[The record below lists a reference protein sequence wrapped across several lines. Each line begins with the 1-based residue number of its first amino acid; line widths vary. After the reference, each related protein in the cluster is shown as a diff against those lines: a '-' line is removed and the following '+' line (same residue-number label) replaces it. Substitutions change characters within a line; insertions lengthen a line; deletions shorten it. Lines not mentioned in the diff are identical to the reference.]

1 MSLFKRSVVAEILS
15 HAGVIF
21 SSLIV
26 IWLSVLLVRL
36 LGQAAAGTIGA
47 DIVIGITAFS
57 SITALPIILIVS
69 LFIAILTTISR
80 NYRESE
86 MVVWF
91 ASGVSLY
98 DWIRPVLR
106 VAVPVAILIAVLTTV
121 SSPWAYRQIEEY
133 RQRYEQRSDFSKI
146 AMGQFI
152 ETNGGRRVFFIEPSD
167 NPENEMGKVF
177 ARVTEN
183 PEWYTILM
191 ADHANFRTDVEKGE
205 RYIDLGPGS
214 RYDMSPNSAQFRVAK
229 FESGSMRIEDKS
241 GGTTEEAIRAKAQ
254 EQLKARPFE
263 ALIEDDNP
271 KSDAQ
276 LMWRLSLPWAALNMA
291 LLAIPLGS
299 VNPRLGR
306 SGDIIIA
313 ALVGLLYMNLLNMMR
328 GWIGSEKVSFL
339 LGFLGIN
346 GAIFLLALFLFWYK
360 SRVKAPKDKAKSAL
374 TTS

>member
-36 LGQAAAGTIGA
+36 LGQAAAGSIGA

-91 ASGVSLY
+91 TSGVSLF

-106 VAVPVAILIAVLTTV
+106 VAIPVAILIAVLTTV

-152 ETNGGRRVFFIEPSD
+152 ETNGGQRVFFIEPSD
-167 NPENEMGKVF
+167 NPDNEMGKVF
-177 ARVTEN
+177 ARITEDPN
-183 PEWYTILM
+183 WFSILM
-191 ADHANFRTDVEKGE
+191 ADHANFRTDAEKGE

-214 RYDMSPNSAQFRVAK
+214 RYDVSNKSPEFRIAQFDSAT
-229 FESGSMRIEDKS
+229 MRIEDKS
-241 GGTTEEAIRAKAQ
+241 GGTTEAAIRAKAL

-263 ALIEDDNP
+263 SLVADNNP
-271 KSDAQ
+271 KSDSQ
-276 LMWRLSLPWAALNMA
+276 IMWRLSLPWAALNMA

-306 SGDIIIA
+306 SGDLIIA

-328 GWIGSEKVSFL
+328 GWIGSEKVPFL
-339 LGFLGIN
+339 VGFLGIN
-346 GAIFLLALFLFWYK
+346 GIIFLLAIFLFWYK
-360 SRVKAPKDKAKSAL
+360 LRVKAPKQSKALKAA
-374 TTS
+374 